1 MQRRKYLAGFGALVA
16 GSGAAVGTGA
26 FTSVTADRSVSVAVA
41 DDADAFL
48 VIEPEDTPNG
58 DEYAD
63 ASGGEVSLDFSNT
76 NETFSESTSSGASGL
91 NGDAD
96 TTIRDVIQVT
106 NQGTQD
112 VIVGI
117 GSLPSATSA
126 YTDDG
131 NVAANGN
138 STSLNWDNYTPS
150 SGNLALVEP
159 GETMNRVGFKFRDP
173 PNDLSLSGGTLTVNA
188 VAVDTLNDPATV
200 RNKYSN
206 VTNNS

>member
-1 MQRRKYLAGFGALVA
+1 MQRRKYLAGLGALAA

-26 FTSVTADRSVSVAVA
+26 FTSVTADRGVSVAVA
-41 DDADAFL
+41 DDADAL
-48 VIEPEDTPNG
+48 LAIEPEDTPNG
-58 DEYAD
+58 NEYAD
-63 ASGGEVSLDFSNT
+63 VSGGEVLLDFSNT
-76 NETFSESTSSGASGL
+76 NETFAESSDDGASGI

-96 TTIRDVIQVT
+96 TTIRDVLQVT

-131 NVAANGN
+131 DVAANGN
-138 STSLNWDNYTPS
+138 STSLNWDNYSPS

-159 GETMNRVGFKFRDP
+159 GETMNRVGFIFRDP
-173 PNDLSLSGGTLTVNA
+173 PNSLNLTGGTLTLNA
-188 VAVDTLNDPATV
+188 VAVDSLADPAAV
-200 RNKYSN
+200 RSNYSN